1 MKLLRFKM
9 KKKKKKRNFKYQH
22 IPSAYLQISKAVTVT
37 KGAWGKLFYN
47 TFPLWKNLILSSVDI
62 GHVHVLTALM
72 FELS

>member
-1 MKLLRFKM
+1 MLTEKNKYISE
-9 KKKKKKRNFKYQH
+9 KRNFKYQH

-37 KGAWGKLFYN
+37 KGVWGKLFYN
-47 TFPLWKNLILSSVDI
+47 TFPSWKNLILSSVDI